1 MPFLIDGS
9 NVLGA
14 MRADRHSDEAK
25 RGLVRLLA
33 SFARAKKT
41 RVTCVFDGS
50 EPPSFARHLGSVS
63 IVFSSPRSADDVIA
77 ERTASGRGWSVV
89 TNDRGLAARVQRREV
104 QIVAPAAFI
113 RQLEESGS
121 GEEAA
126 GDDWDTY
133 FSDPKNR
140 LKF

>member
-14 MRADRHSDEAK
+14 MRVDLQSEAGK

-33 SFARAKKT
+33 SFARARKT
-41 RVTCVFDGS
+41 RITCIFDGP
-50 EPPSFARHLGSVS
+50 EPPSFAKSLGAVT
-63 IVFSSPRSADDVIA
+63 VAFSGSRPADDLIA
-77 ERTASGRGWSVV
+77 ERAANGRGWSVV
-89 TNDRGLAARVQRREV
+89 TSDRGLAARVQRRHVE
-104 QIVAPAAFI
+104 IVAPNVFI
-113 RQLEESGS
+113 REMEEAAS
-121 GEEAA
+121 GEEST
-126 GDDWDTY
+126 GGDWDAY